1 MRINKLN
8 EMPELRPGERISHEP
23 ELCKVIDPT
32 KLSNIGWIT
41 ARSNGHDLD
50 TGFEIFVW
58 NNRVFYRDRSNGKIV
73 SILNAPRTKIIQKHF
88 PAPVAHEEAI
98 DTCEEYKR
106 KGLTAN
112 FYYSIIKSKISI
124 LSDYKHY
131 TGTMFLW
138 KSLATKKG
146 VIIQVFKNHELVDS
160 DYDLIADPLN
170 VWTSNQYLILATI
183 DTLVETLKVPEFRKI
198 YEEEMNK
205 QCELKI

>member
-1 MRINKLN
+1 MKIQNLN
-8 EMPELRPGERISHEP
+8 EMPELKHGVRNSYEP

-32 KLSNIGWIT
+32 KLSNVKWIT

-58 NNRVFYRDRSNGKIV
+58 DNRTFYRETKSGKIV

-112 FYYSIIKSKISI
+112 FYYSIIKSKLSI

-138 KSLATKKG
+138 KSLSQKKG
-146 VIIQVFKNHELVDS
+146 IVIQVYKNHDLIETN
-160 DYDLIADPLN
+160 YDLITDNLQ
-170 VWTSNQYLILATI
+170 VWTSNKYLILATI

-198 YEEEMNK
+198 YEEEI
-205 QCELKI
+205 LKYK

>member
-1 MRINKLN
+1 
-8 EMPELRPGERISHEP
+8 MPELRSGERISYEP

-32 KLSNIGWIT
+32 KLSNVKWIT

-58 NNRVFYRDRSNGKIV
+58 DNRTFYRETKSGKIV

-112 FYYSIIKSKISI
+112 FYYSIIKSKLSI

-131 TGTMFLW
+131 TGAMFLW
-138 KSLATKKG
+138 KSLSQKKG
-146 VIIQVFKNHELVDS
+146 VVIQVYKNHDLIETN
-160 DYDLIADPLN
+160 YDLITDNLQ
-170 VWTSNQYLILATI
+170 VWTSNKYLILATI

-198 YEEEMNK
+198 YEEEI
-205 QCELKI
+205 LKYK

>member
-1 MRINKLN
+1 MRLNKLN
-8 EMPELRPGERISHEP
+8 EMPELKHGVRNSYEP

-32 KLSNIGWIT
+32 KLSNVKWIT

-58 NNRVFYRDRSNGKIV
+58 DNRTFYRETKSGKIV

-112 FYYSIIKSKISI
+112 FYYSIIKSKLSI

-138 KSLATKKG
+138 KSLSQKKG
-146 VIIQVFKNHELVDS
+146 VVIQVYKNHDLIETN
-160 DYDLIADPLN
+160 YDLITDNLQ

-198 YEEEMNK
+198 YEEEI
-205 QCELKI
+205 LKYK

>member
-1 MRINKLN
+1 MRTKMRIQQLN
-8 EMPELRPGERISHEP
+8 EMSELRSGERISYEP

-32 KLSNIGWIT
+32 KLSNVKWIT

-58 NNRVFYRDRSNGKIV
+58 DNRTFYRETKSGKIV

-112 FYYSIIKSKISI
+112 FYYSIIKSKLSI

-131 TGTMFLW
+131 TGTQFLW
-138 KSLATKKG
+138 KSLAKKKG
-146 VIIQVFKNHELVDS
+146 VIIQIYKSHELIETN
-160 DYDLIADPLN
+160 YDLIVDPLK
-170 VWTSNQYLILATI
+170 VWSTNEYLILATM
-183 DTLVETLKVPEFRKI
+183 DNLVKLLEEPLFRKI

-205 QCELKI
+205 CE

>member
-1 MRINKLN
+1 MKIQNLN
-8 EMPELRPGERISHEP
+8 EMSELKHGVRNSYEP

-32 KLSNIGWIT
+32 KLSNVKWIT

-58 NNRVFYRDRSNGKIV
+58 DNRTFYRETKSGKIV

-112 FYYSIIKSKISI
+112 FYYSIIKSKLSI

-138 KSLATKKG
+138 KSLSQKKG
-146 VIIQVFKNHELVDS
+146 VVIQVYKNHDLIETN
-160 DYDLIADPLN
+160 YDLITDNLQ
-170 VWTSNQYLILATI
+170 VWTSNKYLILATI

-198 YEEEMNK
+198 YEEEI
-205 QCELKI
+205 LKDK